1 MFQSKLIFFSIT
13 TKWHVLCLRS
23 CWWFAAS
30 GQSQRNPV
38 HQHWFNQ
45 FSFDYSQYCLRIH
58 GCVWHVQSQ
67 GSCAGKFL
75 FCSFLIPFLF
85 FVFSFSF
92 AFFFF
97 FFVFFF
103 FFCYYPITQ
112 FIDLSNNH
120 SFQAKHTF
128 GRKILLL
135 RVTKTLWRPKKLPS
149 FKTSFVAHST
159 SNETRAHWQQ
169 QRFPI
174 SQWPQCLR
182 RSLRSH
188 GIRLSAKNGTKK
200 TPTIMTPKKATQ
212 GEYLFILLFFFELV

>member
-23 CWWFAAS
+23 CWWFAAP

-103 FFCYYPITQ
+103 FVIIPFLNLLICQTIIASRQNTLLDERYCCCASPRR
-112 FIDLSNNH
+112 
-120 SFQAKHTF
+120 F
-128 GRKILLL
+128 G
-135 RVTKTLWRPKKLPS
+135 
-149 FKTSFVAHST
+149 A
-159 SNETRAHWQQ
+159 
-169 QRFPI
+169 
-174 SQWPQCLR
+174 R
-182 RSLRSH
+182 RSCQASRRASSHTQPATKLAHIGNSNAFRSH
-188 GIRLSAKNGTKK
+188 NGRNACVALCAH
-200 TPTIMTPKKATQ
+200 MAS
-212 GEYLFILLFFFELV
+212 G